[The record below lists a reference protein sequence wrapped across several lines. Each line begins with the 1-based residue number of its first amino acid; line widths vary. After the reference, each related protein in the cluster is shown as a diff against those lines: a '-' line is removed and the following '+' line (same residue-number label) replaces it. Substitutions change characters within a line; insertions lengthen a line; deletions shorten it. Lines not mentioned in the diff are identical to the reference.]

1 MRKNEV
7 VNYVKSRNKSLP
19 EYKFGSLQVIVKD
32 PLPDN
37 INLDNVFKEITSIL
51 PPRFVSLVDVVY
63 VGNFDFFEERE
74 INSLYMDGAI
84 YVSNE
89 QDNNEDMKDDIVHE
103 LGHALEENYHDFI
116 YDDEKIQDEY
126 FAKLKKLKKFLEHEG
141 FNTESYSFFNIE
153 YDADFDEFLFKKVGY
168 EKLQNLSN
176 GMFLNPYSITSLR
189 EYWSTGFEE
198 YFLGDRIY
206 LQKVCPYINKKLSLL
221 ELEEVQYGY

>member
-1 MRKNEV
+1 VRKNEV

>member
-126 FAKLKKLKKFLEHEG
+126 FAKLRKLKKFLEHEG

>member
-37 INLDNVFKEITSIL
+37 IDVDNIFKEITSIL

-63 VGNFDFFEERE
+63 VGSFDFFEERE

-89 QDNNEDMKDDIVHE
+89 QDNNEDMKDDVIHE
-103 LGHALEENYHDFI
+103 LGHALEDNYHDFI

-126 FAKLKKLKKFLEHEG
+126 FAKLIKLKKFLEHEG
-141 FNTESYSFFNIE
+141 YNTEAYSFFNLE

-198 YFLGDRIY
+198 YFLGNRLY
-206 LQKVCPYINKKLSLL
+206 LEKVCPYINRKLSLL